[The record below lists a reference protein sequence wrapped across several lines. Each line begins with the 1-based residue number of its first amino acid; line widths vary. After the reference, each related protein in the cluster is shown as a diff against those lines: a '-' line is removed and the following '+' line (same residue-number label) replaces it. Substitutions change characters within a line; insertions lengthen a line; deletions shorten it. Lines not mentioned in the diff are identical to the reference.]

1 MDKAFP
7 TAQAYAAERARFP
20 ARQVVDL
27 QALQREAT
35 EAYRNE
41 VVLDCNDACLRMA
54 VFEGQY
60 RWHHHPATDEL
71 FLVVAGQLHIEFDDG
86 AEPVLYPSQC
96 AVVPAGTVHR
106 TRAVR
111 RTVNLTFERQAAETA
126 FVDGPACP
134 TPAARLVPWRACTA
148 PADTMQTERPPAT
161 GIARRAK
168 AGPLAPP
175 GGDSGMYPG
184 LASRTGQHP
193 SRPHLSQTA
202 ACR

>member
-86 AEPVLYPSQC
+86 AELVLHPSQC

-106 TRAVR
+106 TRGHHGDGAAAGHRHCQACEGRPPGTAR
-111 RTVNLTFERQAAETA
+111 RGHRHVSGPGVAHRPASEPAASFANGGVQAARKEA
-126 FVDGPACP
+126 
-134 TPAARLVPWRACTA
+134 
-148 PADTMQTERPPAT
+148 
-161 GIARRAK
+161 
-168 AGPLAPP
+168 
-175 GGDSGMYPG
+175 
-184 LASRTGQHP
+184 
-193 SRPHLSQTA
+193 
-202 ACR
+202 

>member
-86 AEPVLYPSQC
+86 AELVLHPSQC

-106 TRAVR
+106 TRAVG
-111 RTVNLTFERQAAETA
+111 RTVNLTFERQAAEPCSSMA
-126 FVDGPACP
+126 RPDPRPRRDWFRCARAPHP
-134 TPAARLVPWRACTA
+134 RTP
-148 PADTMQTERPPAT
+148 
-161 GIARRAK
+161 
-168 AGPLAPP
+168 
-175 GGDSGMYPG
+175 
-184 LASRTGQHP
+184 
-193 SRPHLSQTA
+193 
-202 ACR
+202 